1 MFYNMCPDDWGRY
14 RNNPIEVNRC
24 NHDVK
29 MNKIDTERS
38 ARPPAIPDQL
48 AYQTAIFYIYIYEMA
63 NTLIIYLYS
72 TKYKSD
78 SVVSKIFYLVPKRL
92 FVPK

>member
-1 MFYNMCPDDWGRY
+1 MFYNMCPDDRGRY

-29 MNKIDTERS
+29 NEQNRRGAEGLGRPA
-38 ARPPAIPDQL
+38 ARPVS
-48 AYQTAIFYIYIYEMA
+48 YQTAIFYIYIYEMA

-72 TKYKSD
+72 TKY
-78 SVVSKIFYLVPKRL
+78 
-92 FVPK
+92 